1 MPRTEI
7 QNKELRETTR
17 QKILHTALVLFAEK
31 GYSSTTIEEI
41 AKVSKIS
48 KGLVY
53 NHFESKKHLL
63 NEVIMML
70 GPALEE
76 MFNKI
81 DTSLPP
87 AKQIQQIISV
97 SFDSIENEIDFWKF
111 YFMMSLQPDIIDE
124 ATNYFSIFIN
134 EGTTVFEKL
143 MKKCGVKNPK
153 AEAKILGAT
162 IDGIGFHFLLSGNNY
177 PLKSVKR
184 KLIEKYSE
192 TNICRK

>member
-7 QNKELRETTR
+7 QNKELRETTK
-17 QKILHTALVLFAEK
+17 QKILNTALILFAEK

-41 AKVSKIS
+41 AKISKIS

-53 NHFESKKHLL
+53 NHFKSKKHLL

-87 AKQIQQIISV
+87 AK
-97 SFDSIENEIDFWKF
+97 
-111 YFMMSLQPDIIDE
+111 
-124 ATNYFSIFIN
+124 
-134 EGTTVFEKL
+134 
-143 MKKCGVKNPK
+143 
-153 AEAKILGAT
+153 
-162 IDGIGFHFLLSGNNY
+162 
-177 PLKSVKR
+177 
-184 KLIEKYSE
+184 
-192 TNICRK
+192 